1 VRRTSEN
8 EYLISVPDLDRD
20 GLRIEMRRMQVHDK
34 GVKIML
40 PKAQFRT
47 VKIKGLPV
55 TQANIIKQ
63 DMLSFGGDAA
73 TAMGTINHSIKKT
86 DILIFGTFQQ
96 FKNLTSKLKHQY
108 FGLKKIAGRIDEAL
122 ADNDRM
128 PKPMRIGGKTFNF
141 NKRTY
146 IMGILNVTPDS
157 FSDGGK
163 FINFNDAVAHGRK
176 MLEDGADII
185 DVGGESTRPGASPVS
200 VAEEINRVIPV
211 IKELA
216 KIKGAVI
223 SIDTTKS
230 KVAEAA
236 IKAGASM
243 INDVSAL
250 RFDKNIAKVAARH
263 NAPLVLMHML
273 GNPRVMQGNPVYGDL
288 ISDIISCLQNS
299 ISIAI
304 KGGAQQNRII
314 VDPGFG
320 FGKTVEHN
328 LEILRRLKEL
338 KVLGSPIMIGT
349 SRKSTIGRV
358 LGLPPDKRLE
368 GTAATVA
375 LSIANGANIVRVHDV
390 AEMSRVAKM
399 ADAIYRKQGMKK

>member
-1 VRRTSEN
+1 VQKRSEK
-8 EYLISVPDLDRD
+8 EYLISVPDLDQYA
-20 GLRIEMRRMQVHDK
+20 LKSEMRRIQVHDR
-34 GVKIML
+34 GIKIML

-47 VKIKGLPV
+47 VKIKDLPV

-86 DILIFGTFQQ
+86 DILIFGTLQQ

-108 FGLKKIAGRIDEAL
+108 FGLKNIAGRIDEAL
-122 ADNDRM
+122 GNNDRT
-128 PKPMRIGGKTFNF
+128 PKPMKIGGKTFDF

-176 MLEDGADII
+176 MIEDGADII
-185 DVGGESTRPGASPVS
+185 DVGGESTRPGATPVS
-200 VAEEINRVIPV
+200 AAEEIKRVIPV

-216 KIKGAVI
+216 KVKGAVI

-230 KVAEAA
+230 PVAEAA

-250 RFDKNIAKVAARH
+250 RFDKKIAKVAARH
-263 NAPLVLMHML
+263 NAALVLMHML
-273 GNPRVMQGNPVYGDL
+273 GNPRVMQENPVYGDL

-299 ISIAI
+299 VSIAI
-304 KGGAQQNRII
+304 KGGVRQNRII

-320 FGKTVEHN
+320 FGKIVEHN

-338 KVLGSPIMIGT
+338 KALGSPVMIGT
-349 SRKSTIGRV
+349 SWNSSIGKV

-368 GTAATVA
+368 GTAATVTA
-375 LSIANGANIVRVHDV
+375 AIAGGANFVRVHDV
-390 AEMSRVAKM
+390 EEMSRVAKM
-399 ADAIYRKQGMKK
+399 ADSIYRKQGMKK

>member
-1 VRRTSEN
+1 VQKRSEK
-8 EYLISVPDLDRD
+8 EYLISVPDLDQYA
-20 GLRIEMRRMQVHDK
+20 LKSEMRRIQVHDR
-34 GVKIML
+34 GIKIML

-47 VKIKGLPV
+47 VKIKDLPV

-86 DILIFGTFQQ
+86 DILIFGTLQQ

-108 FGLKKIAGRIDEAL
+108 FGLKNIAGRIDEAL
-122 ADNDRM
+122 GDNDRT
-128 PKPMRIGGKTFNF
+128 PKPMKIGGKTFDF

-163 FINFNDAVAHGRK
+163 YINFNDAVAHGRK
-176 MLEDGADII
+176 MIEDGADII
-185 DVGGESTRPGASPVS
+185 DVGGESTRPGATPVS
-200 VAEEINRVIPV
+200 AAEEIKRVIPV

-216 KIKGAVI
+216 KVKGAVI

-230 KVAEAA
+230 PVAEAA

-250 RFDKNIAKVAARH
+250 RFDKKIAKVAARH
-263 NAPLVLMHML
+263 NAALVLMHML
-273 GNPRVMQGNPVYGDL
+273 GNPRVMQENPVYGDL

-299 ISIAI
+299 VSIAI
-304 KGGAQQNRII
+304 KGGVRQNRII

-320 FGKTVEHN
+320 FGKIVEHN

-338 KVLGSPIMIGT
+338 KALGSPVMIGT
-349 SRKSTIGRV
+349 SRKSTIGKV

-368 GTAATVA
+368 GTAATVTA
-375 LSIANGANIVRVHDV
+375 AIAGGANFVRVHDV
-390 AEMSRVAKM
+390 EEMSRVAKM
-399 ADAIYRKQGMKK
+399 ADSIYRKQGMKK

>member
-1 VRRTSEN
+1 MQKRSEK
-8 EYLISVPDLDRD
+8 EYLISVPDLDQYA
-20 GLRIEMRRMQVHDK
+20 LKSEMRRIQVHDR
-34 GVKIML
+34 GIKIML

-47 VKIKGLPV
+47 VKIKDLPV

-86 DILIFGTFQQ
+86 DILIFGTLQQ

-108 FGLKKIAGRIDEAL
+108 FGLKNIAGRIDEAL
-122 ADNDRM
+122 GDNDRT
-128 PKPMRIGGKTFNF
+128 PKPMKIGGKTFDF

-163 FINFNDAVAHGRK
+163 YINFNDAVAHGRK
-176 MLEDGADII
+176 MIEDGADII
-185 DVGGESTRPGASPVS
+185 DVGGESTRPGATPVS
-200 VAEEINRVIPV
+200 AAEEIKRVIPV

-216 KIKGAVI
+216 KVKGAVI

-230 KVAEAA
+230 PVAEAA

-250 RFDKNIAKVAARH
+250 RFDKKIAKVAARH
-263 NAPLVLMHML
+263 NAALVLMHML
-273 GNPRVMQGNPVYGDL
+273 GNPRVMQENPVYGDL

-299 ISIAI
+299 VSIAI
-304 KGGAQQNRII
+304 KGGVRQNRII

-320 FGKTVEHN
+320 FGKIVEHN

-338 KVLGSPIMIGT
+338 KALGSPVMIGT
-349 SRKSTIGRV
+349 SRKSTIGKV

-368 GTAATVA
+368 GTAATVTA
-375 LSIANGANIVRVHDV
+375 AIAGGANFVRVHDV
-390 AEMSRVAKM
+390 EEMSRVAKM
-399 ADAIYRKQGMKK
+399 ADSIYRKQGMKK